1 MSVALNLVADDSNVA
16 AAKTLIKAALGSGAG
31 YFVISKSD
39 GPNWENLKT
48 QSFDATDT
56 RSIFEELEVINER
69 QQAMFG
75 LARRGVPSVGGKRGG
90 NKDISHISLI
100 GMDIDLYDEN
110 KPTKHLP
117 RTIDDALHILESF
130 EITPSMVVKS
140 GTGLHAYWFFSE
152 DLIIKSDEDY
162 KAAQRLV
169 KNFYRAFGEHAAP
182 FSFDSTHDIGRSLRV
197 PGSLNLKDSKRTTIV
212 EALKVNEGAV
222 YTIASIKSV
231 AKDVE
236 RSVSISKPT
245 PSIGKLNVEMVRNGC
260 GWFKR
265 VWENPKQATYD
276 EWFAVGSILFFAPD
290 GERLFHEW
298 SEKYTDYDFE
308 ETQRLWDGIDA
319 EKAKRTCETLSQNSS
334 GTLECNSCAFKGG
347 VRSPIELGY
356 PGKRKV
362 IRSVGDMPS
371 KSAQVWAAIYTNN
384 NPVRL
389 FQNEAG
395 VLRINPIRVSW
406 DVLNTKSLRHESAR
420 IADWVRATTEGFSPS
435 DPQEAVIEDMLQ
447 TVHPPLPY
455 LKKVTSTPVIT
466 SDGRLIN
473 DYLYDKDSKIYR
485 VKTADLQDLD
495 YGTGKYFATVKDAV
509 DFILSDCL
517 VDFPFATEQDK
528 AHAVA
533 LMIHDFAR
541 NLFTGASPL
550 FLIDKPVH
558 GTGASLL
565 ANVLCYPSTGVDIP
579 TKIFHKN
586 EEEQR
591 KQITSHLT
599 GGGGP
604 YLIDNISGTDIDS
617 DVLAM
622 ALTSARYSDRLLN
635 TNTEVRLEN
644 LGPWIATG
652 NNPGF
657 SGQLSRRFIRIRLV
671 PNDPEP
677 YLREKFVHF
686 PLMPWVQ
693 ENRSKLVDACI
704 TIVMAWVKNGKPNWT
719 GKPLGSFENFSQV
732 IGGILENAGV
742 NGFMSDMDFQRSGFD
757 TETSQVITFVQEWFD
772 SYGSKEVYAKQ
783 LVQMA
788 ISADLEILERWG
800 EGSERSQSTR
810 AGKFLKTL
818 NERMF
823 TIDIDGEEQVVQLLP
838 GDPRNTTRLKIKG
851 DEK

>member
-1 MSVALNLVADDSNVA
+1 MSLAFNQDTDDANVT
-16 AAKTLIKAALGSGAG
+16 AAKVLIKAALGNGEG
-31 YFVISKSD
+31 HLVISKSD
-39 GPNWENLKT
+39 GANWENLKS
-48 QSFDATDT
+48 QSFKAIDLTA
-56 RSIFEELEVINER
+56 IHEELSRINGK

-75 LARRGVPSVGGKRGG
+75 LARRAHPTILGKRGG
-90 NKDISHISLI
+90 NKDISHMSVI

-117 RTIDDALHILESF
+117 RTIEDALTILNSF
-130 EITPSMVVKS
+130 ELKPSMVNKS
-140 GTGLHAYWFFSE
+140 GTGLHGYWFLNE
-152 DLIIKSDEDY
+152 DLSITSEEDF
-162 KAAQRLV
+162 KAVQRLV

-182 FSFDSTHDIGRSLRV
+182 FTFDSTHDIGRSLRI
-197 PGSLNLKDSKRTTIV
+197 PGSLNLKDPKNILIV
-212 EALKVNEGAV
+212 EPIYFDEDIK
-222 YTIASIKSV
+222 YSIGEIRTV
-231 AKDVE
+231 AKDIE
-236 RSVSISKPT
+236 RSVSMSKPA
-245 PSIGKLNVEMVRNGC
+245 PSIGKLDIRMVQKGC
-260 GWFKR
+260 GWFNR
-265 VWENPKQATYD
+265 VINNPKTASYD
-276 EWFAVGSILFFAPD
+276 DWFAVGSILFFAPD
-290 GERLFHEW
+290 GESKFHEW
-298 SEKYTDYDFE
+298 SKEYPDYDPE
-308 ETQRLWDGIDA
+308 ETQKLWDSIDA
-319 EKAKRTCETLSQNSS
+319 EKAKRTCETLSQKPLGS
-334 GTLECNSCAFKGG
+334 LECNACAFKGG
-347 VRSPIELGY
+347 VRSPVELGY

-371 KSAQVWAAIYTNN
+371 KSAQVWSAIYTNN
-384 NPVRL
+384 NPARL

-395 VLRINPIRVSW
+395 VLRINPVRVSW
-406 DVLNTKSLRHESAR
+406 EVLNSKSLRHESAR
-420 IADWVRATTEGFSPS
+420 IADWVRATNDGFVPA
-435 DPQEAVIEDMLQ
+435 DPQESVIEDMLQ

-473 DYLYDKDSKIYR
+473 DYLYDEDSQIYR
-485 VKTADLQDLD
+485 VKTADLQDIE
-495 YGTGKYFATVKDAV
+495 YGNGKFFATVKDAL
-509 DFILSDCL
+509 DFIFNDCL
-517 VDFPFATEQDK
+517 VDFPFATSQDK
-528 AHAVA
+528 AHALA
-533 LMIHDFAR
+533 LMLHDFAR

-565 ANVLCYPSTGVDIP
+565 ANVLCYPSTGGDIP

-604 YLIDNISGTDIDS
+604 YLLDNISGSDIDS

-622 ALTSARYSDRLLN
+622 ALTSSRYSDRLLN

-671 PNDPEP
+671 PPDPEP
-677 YLREKFVHF
+677 YLREKFKHF
-686 PLMPWVQ
+686 PLMPWVK

-704 TIVMAWVKNGKPNWT
+704 TIVMDWGNNGKNLWT

-732 IGGILENAGV
+732 MGGILENAGV
-742 NGFMSDMDFQRSGFD
+742 VGFMSDMEFQRLGFD
-757 TETSQVITFVQEWFD
+757 TETSQVIDFVQEWFD
-772 SYGSKEVYAKQ
+772 SFGTKEVYAKQ

-788 ISADLEILERWG
+788 TSADLEILERWG

-823 TIDIDGEEQVVQLLP
+823 TITIDGEEQVVQLLP
-838 GDPRNTTRLKIKG
+838 GEPRNTTRLKIKG
-851 DEK
+851 GEK

>member
-1 MSVALNLVADDSNVA
+1 MSVALNLVTDDSNVA
-16 AAKTLIKAALGSGAG
+16 AAKTLITAALGNGEG
-31 YFVISKSD
+31 YLVISKSD
-39 GPNWENLKT
+39 GPNWENLKS
-48 QSFDATDT
+48 QSFKATDT
-56 RSIFEELEVINER
+56 EGIVAELEFINER

-75 LARRGVPSVGGKRGG
+75 LARRANPSILGKRGG

-100 GMDIDLYDEN
+100 GMDIDLYDEE

-117 RTIDDALHILESF
+117 RTIDDAIAILESF
-130 EITPSMVVKS
+130 ELKPSMIVKS
-140 GTGLHAYWFFSE
+140 GTGLHAYWFMSE
-152 DLIIKSDEDY
+152 DMVIKSEEEY
-162 KAAQRLV
+162 KGAQRLV

-197 PGSLNLKDSKRTTIV
+197 PGSLNLKDPNNVLLV
-212 EALKVNEGAV
+212 EALSVSQNSR
-222 YTIASIKSV
+222 YTLAEIKTV

-245 PSIGKLNVEMVRNGC
+245 PSIGKLNVESVRKGC
-260 GWFKR
+260 GWFNR
-265 VWENPKQATYD
+265 VWASPKKATYD
-276 EWFAVGSILFFAPD
+276 EWFAVGSILYFAPD
-290 GERLFHEW
+290 GENLFHQW
-298 SEKYTDYDFE
+298 SKEYTDYDFD

-319 EKAKRTCETLSQNSS
+319 EKAKRTCETLSQNPAGSI
-334 GTLECNSCAFKGG
+334 ECNSCAFKGG
-347 VRSPIELGY
+347 VRSPVELGY

-395 VLRINPIRVSW
+395 VLRINPIRVTW
-406 DVLNTKSLRHESAR
+406 EVLNTKSLRHESAR
-420 IADWVRATTEGFSPS
+420 IADWVRATTDGYVPA

-473 DYLYDKDSKIYR
+473 DYLYDEDSKIYR
-485 VKTADLQDLD
+485 VKTADLQDLE
-495 YGTGKYFATVKDAV
+495 YGSGKYFATVKDAV
-509 DFILSDCL
+509 DFILNDCL
-517 VDFPFATEQDK
+517 VDFPFATDQDK
-528 AHAVA
+528 AHAIA

-541 NLFTGASPL
+541 NLFSGASPL

-604 YLIDNISGTDIDS
+604 YLLDNISGTDIDS

-671 PNDPEP
+671 PTDPEP

-693 ENRSKLVDACI
+693 EHRSKLVDACI
-704 TIVMAWVKNGKPNWT
+704 TIVMDWVKNGKPNWT

-732 IGGILENAGV
+732 VGGILENAGIV
-742 NGFMSDMDFQRSGFD
+742 VFMSDMDFQRSGFD
-757 TETSQVITFVQEWFD
+757 TETSQVIAFVQEWFE
-772 SYGSKEVYAKQ
+772 SFGTKEVYAKQ

-788 ISADLEILERWG
+788 IAADLEILERWG

-823 TIDIDGEEQVVQLLP
+823 TIVVEGEEHVVQLLP
-838 GDPRNTTRLKIKG
+838 GEPRNTTRLKIKG
-851 DEK
+851 DGK

>member
-1 MSVALNLVADDSNVA
+1 
-16 AAKTLIKAALGSGAG
+16 
-31 YFVISKSD
+31 
-39 GPNWENLKT
+39 
-48 QSFDATDT
+48 
-56 RSIFEELEVINER
+56 
-69 QQAMFG
+69 
-75 LARRGVPSVGGKRGG
+75 
-90 NKDISHISLI
+90 
-100 GMDIDLYDEN
+100 
-110 KPTKHLP
+110 
-117 RTIDDALHILESF
+117 
-130 EITPSMVVKS
+130 
-140 GTGLHAYWFFSE
+140 
-152 DLIIKSDEDY
+152 
-162 KAAQRLV
+162 
-169 KNFYRAFGEHAAP
+169 
-182 FSFDSTHDIGRSLRV
+182 
-197 PGSLNLKDSKRTTIV
+197 
-212 EALKVNEGAV
+212 
-222 YTIASIKSV
+222 
-231 AKDVE
+231 
-236 RSVSISKPT
+236 
-245 PSIGKLNVEMVRNGC
+245 
-260 GWFKR
+260 
-265 VWENPKQATYD
+265 
-276 EWFAVGSILFFAPD
+276 
-290 GERLFHEW
+290 
-298 SEKYTDYDFE
+298 
-308 ETQRLWDGIDA
+308 
-319 EKAKRTCETLSQNSS
+319 
-334 GTLECNSCAFKGG
+334 
-347 VRSPIELGY
+347 
-356 PGKRKV
+356 
-362 IRSVGDMPS
+362 MPS

-395 VLRINPIRVSW
+395 VLRINPIRVTW
-406 DVLNTKSLRHESAR
+406 EVLNTKSLRHESAR
-420 IADWVRATTEGFSPS
+420 IADWVRATTDGYVPA

-473 DYLYDKDSKIYR
+473 DYLYDEDSKIYR
-485 VKTADLQDLD
+485 VKTADLQDLE
-495 YGTGKYFATVKDAV
+495 YGSGKYFATVKDAV
-509 DFILSDCL
+509 DFILNDCL
-517 VDFPFATEQDK
+517 VDFPFATDQDK
-528 AHAVA
+528 AHAIA

-604 YLIDNISGTDIDS
+604 YLLDNISGTDIDS

-671 PNDPEP
+671 PTDPEP

-693 ENRSKLVDACI
+693 EHRSKLVDACI
-704 TIVMAWVKNGKPNWT
+704 TIVMDWVKNGKPNWT

-732 IGGILENAGV
+732 VGGILENAGIV
-742 NGFMSDMDFQRSGFD
+742 GFMSDMDFQRSGFD
-757 TETSQVITFVQEWFD
+757 TETSQVIAFVQEWFE
-772 SYGSKEVYAKQ
+772 SFGTKEVYAKQ

-788 ISADLEILERWG
+788 IAADLEILERWG

-823 TIDIDGEEQVVQLLP
+823 TIVVEGEEQVVQLLP
-838 GDPRNTTRLKIKG
+838 GEPRNTTRLKVKG
-851 DEK
+851 DGK